1 MQLIS
6 TSLIFREELPKC
18 CRQAPSSCQ
27 KIVILAQDLQIAPNH
42 LHENLFDE
50 STLF

>member
-6 TSLIFREELPKC
+6 TSLIFRAVLPKC
-18 CRQAPSSCQ
+18 YRQVPSSCQ
-27 KIVILAQDLQIAPNH
+27 KIRILAQGLQIAPNH